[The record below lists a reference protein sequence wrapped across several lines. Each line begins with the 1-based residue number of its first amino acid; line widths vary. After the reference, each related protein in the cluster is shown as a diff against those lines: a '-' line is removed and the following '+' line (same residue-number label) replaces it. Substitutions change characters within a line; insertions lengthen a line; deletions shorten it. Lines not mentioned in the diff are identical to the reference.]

1 MIGSMMSAKLDK
13 LFTPFVSP
21 KLNLDNRIV
30 MAPMTRFFSPKG
42 VPGQNVAEYYRRRVE
57 GGANLIITE
66 GTTVNDPVA
75 SLHPN
80 VPHFYGETA
89 LAGWKGVVKAVHEA
103 GGKIMP
109 QIWHAGM
116 ARRAKDT
123 PYPDLPNASPSG
135 ILHNEK
141 KIAEPLTSG
150 QIDALVKAYADAAL
164 AAKDIGFDGVEIHG
178 AHGYL
183 IDQFF
188 WDKMNQR
195 DDEYGGD
202 MLGRTTFAVKI
213 VAAIRTAVGEDYP
226 IVFRFSQ
233 WKQQDYS
240 VKLAQNPV
248 ELEAFLKPLMDAGVD
263 IFHCSTRRYWEPEF
277 EGSDLNLAGWV
288 KKITGLPTI
297 TVGSVGL
304 SGDMMTSFEG
314 KGSGTRSIDDLGDRM
329 EAEEFDLVAV
339 GRALLQDAEW
349 PNKIKEGRFDE
360 LQDYSPKILKEL
372 V

>member
-1 MIGSMMSAKLDK
+1 MSTKLDK
-13 LFTPFVSP
+13 LFTEFKSQ
-21 KLNLDNRIV
+21 KLDLANRVV
-30 MAPMTRFFSPKG
+30 MAPMTRFFSPGG
-42 VPGQNVAEYYRRRVE
+42 VPGQNVADYYRRRVE
-57 GGANLIITE
+57 GGTNLIITE

-80 VPHFYGETA
+80 VPHFHGEKA
-89 LAGWKGVVKAVHEA
+89 LAGWKHVVDAVHEA

-135 ILHNEK
+135 ILHTDK
-141 KIAEPLTSG
+141 KIAEPLTAEEVA
-150 QIDALVKAYADAAL
+150 ALVKAYADAA
-164 AAKDIGFDGVEIHG
+164 ASAKEIGFDGVEIHG

-188 WDKMNQR
+188 WDQMNRR

-202 MLGRTTFAVKI
+202 MIGRTTFAVKI
-213 VAAIRTAVGEDYP
+213 VAAIRAAVGEDYP

-233 WKQQDYS
+233 WKQQEYTA
-240 VKLAQNPV
+240 KLAQTPE
-248 ELEAFLKPLMDAGVD
+248 ELEAFLKPLADAGVD

-304 SGDMMTSFEG
+304 SNDMMSSFEG
-314 KGSGTRSIDDLGDRM
+314 KDSGTRSLDDLGERLD
-329 EAEEFDLVAV
+329 ADEFDLVAV
-339 GRALLQDAEW
+339 GRALVQDANW
-349 PNKIKEGRFDE
+349 AKKVQEGRFDE
-360 LQDYSPKILKEL
+360 LEDYSVKALQEL